1 MMKNLKV
8 RFQTQSIEYLKE
20 IDNLNKILNKSFILN
35 D

>member
-20 IDNLNKILNKSFILN
+20 IDLNKKLKKSFILN

>member
-20 IDNLNKILNKSFILN
+20 IDNQNKILKSFILN

>member
-1 MMKNLKV
+1 MNKNLKV

-20 IDNLNKILNKSFILN
+20 IDLNKKLKKSFILN

>member
-8 RFQTQSIEYLKE
+8 RFQTQCIEYLKE
-20 IDNLNKILNKSFILN
+20 IDNLNKILNQSFILN